1 VLCGPGAPVLRCGG
15 GGLRRS
21 AGCGCEVQG
30 GAGSVREWCRSL
42 EVRNPRPGTL
52 VSFAA
57 LLSDVHEG
65 LVRRSRR
72 EGVHSRE
79 FVGDLALLVS

>member
-1 VLCGPGAPVLRCGG
+1 
-15 GGLRRS
+15 
-21 AGCGCEVQG
+21 
-30 GAGSVREWCRSL
+30 VREWCRSL